1 MKMERAVAGRKFG
14 GVRGRGLLPAK
25 KRQGCLVW
33 LPHQCKEVHCGY
45 ELEIAR
51 VYRAPRFLPQ
61 TPKHLCHS
69 SGRTA
74 IWIWVRTKVEV
85 KLSILESVQIARN
98 TPWLFCLLLRCCFKN
113 VLVNMSTSYSGV
125 SQVAKEW
132 PFVFNADQKAMGTHG
147 KNEAII
153 ARVADL
159 ECPVC
164 DRDATFTAALA

>member
-1 MKMERAVAGRKFG
+1 MPEILPDCSAFYCAAV
-14 GVRGRGLLPAK
+14 L
-25 KRQGCLVW
+25 
-33 LPHQCKEVHCGY
+33 
-45 ELEIAR
+45 
-51 VYRAPRFLPQ
+51 
-61 TPKHLCHS
+61 
-69 SGRTA
+69 
-74 IWIWVRTKVEV
+74 
-85 KLSILESVQIARN
+85 
-98 TPWLFCLLLRCCFKN
+98 KN